1 MNEMNIDIGSLTMA
15 QLCWAFLVVF
25 FVFEF
30 VTNVF
35 DKIKLRLTKWY
46 NSKKGIEDKTDLI
59 KKHDNDIK
67 NIGVKVDEITR
78 LLKSFISETKKDTS
92 ISQRQTIINIYH
104 EVKDKGYIT
113 EHDAQNFD
121 EVLEQYERNGGNGF
135 VHTTVVPFI
144 DKMKGEHMY
153 TSDAEA
159 KINIKKRD

>member
-1 MNEMNIDIGSLTMA
+1 MNIDVGSLTMA

-30 VTNVF
+30 VTNAF

-67 NIGVKVDEITR
+67 NIGIKVDEITR
-78 LLKSFISETKKDTS
+78 LLKSFISETKKDAS

-153 TSDAEA
+153 SSDAEA